1 MPEDVPHADEPWT
14 ASDEQKLRFAGIF
27 LLEFMVNH
35 PQVFQVWLERDDTDL
50 EPILEW
56 LLVQEW
62 VLIREGKEY
71 VPSEEGRSV
80 IKRFMERYARFVYFF
95 DVFSGVDLG
104 AGEFAFE
111 RYFEILDPQEWLA
124 YLHDGR
130 FEDLRIAIAEHL
142 GIDAVEIV
150 FMSFIR
156 EDRFGRDAAGWQFDL
171 LLGSVWDEILA
182 VCNDATDVHELG
194 YQDGDRWIDGS
205 TVAEDILQQGG
216 ALLGR
221 LLARAEGELQGGS
234 PTRGGGRES
243 DRVVAPVEFPPASD
257 FDFANYIE
265 PANRDRFWE
274 DNWDSDR

>member
-1 MPEDVPHADEPWT
+1 MSDDTYVDQPWT
-14 ASDEQKLRFAGIF
+14 TSAEQKLRFAGLF
-27 LLEFMVNH
+27 LLEFMINR
-35 PQVFQVWLERDDTDL
+35 PQVFQVWLERDDADL

-62 VLIREGKEY
+62 IAIRDGKEY
-71 VPSEEGRSV
+71 IPTEQGRNV

-95 DVFSGVDLG
+95 DVFSGVDLA

-111 RYFEILDPQEWLA
+111 RYFEILEQQEWHA
-124 YLHDGR
+124 YLHQER

-182 VCNDATDVHELG
+182 VCNNAIDVHELG
-194 YQDGDRWIDGS
+194 YQNGDRWIDGA

-216 ALLGR
+216 TLLGQ
-221 LLARAEGELQGGS
+221 LLARAQDVLNGGCG
-234 PTRGGGRES
+234 PTRGGGRET

-257 FDFANYIE
+257 FHFANYIE
-265 PANRDRFWE
+265 PATRDRFWE
-274 DNWDSDR
+274 DNWN

>member
-1 MPEDVPHADEPWT
+1 MSEDVPHADEPWT

-56 LLVQEW
+56 LLVKEW

-80 IKRFMERYARFVYFF
+80 IKRFMERYARFVYVF

-104 AGEFAFE
+104 AGEFAFD

-124 YLHDGR
+124 YLHDAR

-194 YQDGDRWIDGS
+194 YQDGERWIRSGV
-205 TVAEDILQQGG
+205 T
-216 ALLGR
+216 
-221 LLARAEGELQGGS
+221 S
-234 PTRGGGRES
+234 PEEVIRVTR
-243 DRVVAPVEFPPASD
+243 DA
-257 FDFANYIE
+257 
-265 PANRDRFWE
+265 
-274 DNWDSDR
+274 